1 MVKSNQVANQS
12 AEPSLEPQ
20 ASNALALKLDGAPL
34 LRQGSA
40 KPQKSQKSLPKLK
53 ATAAK
58 KHSFEGGA
66 DDDKQDASKAS
77 LQLVLGEWEAPDDKA
92 AKLVHVKTHYH
103 HELFSLSDTKTEDLA
118 EFGQGLALYFYFLKW
133 IAMLLAAM
141 SIVVFPNM
149 VWAAIARKDGTST
162 TGVLVSTSLGAFG
175 PLFGSDYVYN
185 ATALDIALTALGVT
199 FPNDQLARELELE
212 FYYQNASTADATVD
226 IPIANTITKQQ
237 LQLIGSWLDLASV
250 LLYLV
255 IVLFIIWYQQRI
267 LEEVS
272 AKTVTVIDYSVQ
284 VWDLPKDAQT
294 EEVQAYFC
302 QWGPVNSCQL
312 AHNDS
317 ALIALTAQQGHLQAK
332 YEHAVAAAQKS
343 LAKDKHVSD
352 DEDDDE
358 DDSDQDQGADLLR
371 AKKKK
376 KRKGRPEVSAADRA
390 GLAAG
395 HIQSVLK
402 VQKKLQQLQESIKAK
417 REDSGQRRC
426 VCAFVT
432 FKTEEARLKC
442 MQANPSSVGKR
453 WAQRRDRRFR
463 KRHALRVGP
472 APEPSDVV
480 WENLEFSV
488 VQRLQR
494 SFFILVLNLLI
505 IFVGFILVNL
515 SASWRHN
522 STNLASDPPACASS
536 CGILST
542 TSTLNLTTTSALAL
556 RYKGCHGEAAYDG
569 ETCTTLEQSCFA
581 CYCSI
586 AVEEFTGFT
595 YCRTYWA
602 KYLIQVLIL
611 VAAALITTATNKLL
625 YYFAAYTNP
634 FERHHTVSAEK
645 RSLTLKLFMAQFVNT
660 ALSSLVANMYIPALY
675 KRLHDTFLGTLI
687 FQGIYGD
694 LVPAW
699 YAQVGQSLTIVIV
712 FTVGLPHP
720 AYVLYRLMMY
730 KWQLRQRKSCL
741 TQEELVKA
749 YEGPDFD
756 LADRYGE
763 LLNILFCTLMFSG
776 GLPILLPCVSI
787 IFAVTYWAEKWE
799 LLKLSRVPSPY
810 AGDLAALTGELLPWA
825 ALFHLVF
832 SVWAFSWAKWP
843 QTADSPLASSIFG
856 TYVRK
861 VGTAFRK
868 VLFEGWATQDFG
880 NRVLQPNAVPHA
892 LALVILLALLMVRLF
907 GAQALHLASQAFA
920 LLGMGRSNKY
930 KLDNLPSLA
939 IAVRSRLLV
948 GPGSYSM
955 EKDEK
960 YAELFAVVPAE
971 NTLLKGNQDRKAP
984 RKPSKGSKAS
994 QSDSQGRSPLPLEP
1008 LV

>member
-1 MVKSNQVANQS
+1 MVKSNQ
-12 AEPSLEPQ
+12 
-20 ASNALALKLDGAPL
+20 
-34 LRQGSA
+34 R
-40 KPQKSQKSLPKLK
+40 
-53 ATAAK
+53 
-58 KHSFEGGA
+58 SFEDDA
-66 DDDKQDASKAS
+66 DDDNQDASKAS
-77 LQLVLGEWEAPDDKA
+77 LQLVLGEWKPPNDKA
-92 AKLVHVKTHYH
+92 AKLAHVKTHYH

-141 SIVVFPNM
+141 SVVIFPNM

-185 ATALDIALTALGVT
+185 ATALDAALTALGVS

-226 IPIANTITKQQ
+226 VPIAKTITKQQ
-237 LQLIGSWLDLASV
+237 LQLIGSWLDLASI

-255 IVLFIIWYQQRI
+255 IVLFIILYQQRV

-272 AKTVTVIDYSVQ
+272 AKTVTVTDYSVQ

-294 EEVQAYFC
+294 EEVQGYFC

-317 ALIALTAQQGHLQAK
+317 ALIALIAQQGHLQAK

-343 LAKDKHVSD
+343 LAKDKHVSEDEED
-352 DEDDDE
+352 DEE
-358 DDSDQDQGADLLR
+358 DSDQEQGADLLQ
-371 AKKKK
+371 AK
-376 KRKGRPEVSAADRA
+376 KRKRKRKDRPEASAADRA
-390 GLAAG
+390 GKAAG

-402 VQKKLQQLQESIKAK
+402 VQKKVQQLQESIRAK

-488 VQRLQR
+488 MQRLQR
-494 SFFILVLNLLI
+494 SFFILLLNLLI
-505 IFVGFILVNL
+505 ILVGFILVNL

-522 STNLASDPPACASS
+522 SSNLASDPPTCATS

-542 TSTLNLTTTSALAL
+542 TSTLNLTTTSSLAL
-556 RYKGCHGEAAYDG
+556 RYKGCHGEATYDSVV
-569 ETCTTLEQSCFA
+569 CTTLEKSCFA

-586 AVEEFTGFT
+586 AEEEFSGFT
-595 YCRTYWA
+595 YCKTFWA

-611 VAAALITTATNKLL
+611 VAAAFITTVTNKLL
-625 YYFAAYTNP
+625 YYFAAFTNP

-675 KRLHDTFLGTLI
+675 KRLQDTVLGTLI

-720 AYVLYRLMMY
+720 AYVLYRLVMY

-825 ALFHLVF
+825 ALFHLMF

-843 QTADSPLASSIFG
+843 QTADSTLASSIFG

-892 LALVILLALLMVRLF
+892 LALVILLALLLVRLF
-907 GAQALHLASQAFA
+907 GAQALHLVSQAFA

-930 KLDNLPSLA
+930 KLTNLPSLA

-948 GPGSYSM
+948 GPGSYLM
-955 EKDEK
+955 EKHEK
-960 YAELFAVVPAE
+960 YAEVFAVVPADS
-971 NTLLKGNQDRKAP
+971 TVLKGNQDRSGSDKAP
-984 RKPSKGSKAS
+984 RKPSKINKGSKAS
-994 QSDSQGRSPLPLEP
+994 QPDSQGRSPLPLEP